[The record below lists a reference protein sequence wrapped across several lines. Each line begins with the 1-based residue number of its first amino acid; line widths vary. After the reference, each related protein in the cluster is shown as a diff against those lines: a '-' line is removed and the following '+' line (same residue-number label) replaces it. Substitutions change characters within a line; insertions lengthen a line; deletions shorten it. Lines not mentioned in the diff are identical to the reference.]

1 MKSFS
6 RNMVEEFYQDE
17 SSDSQHE
24 AFNMKITVSGEISD
38 ITMLD
43 AIAARFNTTRTAIV
57 SDLIHNSVLEMYF
70 GLSAKDRAIISESA
84 DLETTNVLTK
94 KGITQTTVGYGL
106 PQGEQTD
113 EDMTW
118 RGYNA
123 ICMKNDKE
131 SEDANS

>member
-1 MKSFS
+1 
-6 RNMVEEFYQDE
+6 
-17 SSDSQHE
+17 
-24 AFNMKITVSGEISD
+24 
-38 ITMLD
+38 
-43 AIAARFNTTRTAIV
+43 
-57 SDLIHNSVLEMYF
+57 MYF